1 MPKLKRLLPISL
13 ILLSTAC
20 AEEKLMGV
28 IDAPPTISDVSGV
41 VTDEDVPTAPIAFT
55 ITDEEITFR
64 ELDMTITAGDMEL
77 VPEEGLA
84 LEQTDNNFS
93 LVITPGLNL
102 FGETP
107 VTITV
112 ADSAGQTTTLTF
124 DLTVL
129 PVNDAP
135 VADDQAVDM
144 LGNTTED
151 IVLTASDVEDDP
163 LTFEIVTAP
172 VHGTLEGTPPNVIY
186 VPNQDITVTDS
197 FTFVANDGE
206 LNSEEATVTINMEA
220 VNSIPTLIDDTYTT
234 VGGCAVTT
242 FFEDGVLA
250 NDSDEDGDVLTV
262 AIVDEPEHGTVV
274 LNEDGSF
281 SYTPNIPLHQTDSFT
296 YSATDGLVESDPA
309 TVTIT
314 VDSDG
319 ILVTVEEDGFND
331 DGFCSLREAIQA
343 ANTNE
348 AVDGCMAGSDEDR
361 ILFGIAMGHFEL
373 TTLGANQDTNATGD
387 LDVMGDVTI
396 IGCGH
401 GETILDGKTNDRVFD
416 VFDSDVVIENLTI
429 TSGVVTTDFGGAIRN
444 NGNLTLRGVNIANN
458 QSNGVAGADGLMPG
472 GGGGGGGAA
481 GFGGGIYNLNGTL
494 TVEPGTLGCFF
505 SDNSVI
511 GGRGGNGRGNG
522 GSFTGLGGAG
532 GGYLGGSAG
541 NSAHGMTGGFAS
553 GGGGGGGSYSGT
565 NGGNGGFAGGGGG
578 GGARTPGGNSGA
590 GGSSE
595 FAGGTGGQGCC
606 SAGGGGG
613 GGAGMG
619 GAIFNHGGTV
629 TMGACT
635 FAGNS
640 AVGGARGGNY
650 FGGPAA
656 TAGGSYG
663 PVIFNYYGN
672 MTVDENAV
680 YEENTAESHGEPTY
694 SHE

>member
-1 MPKLKRLLPISL
+1 MPKLKRLLPICF
-13 ILLSTAC
+13 ILFSTAC

-28 IDAPPTISDVSGV
+28 IDAPPMISDVGGV
-41 VTDEDVPTAPIAFT
+41 ITDEDVPTAPIAFT
-55 ITDEEITFR
+55 VTDEEMTFR
-64 ELDMTITAGDMEL
+64 ELDMTISAEDTAL
-77 VPEEGLA
+77 VPEDGLA
-84 LEQTDNNFS
+84 LEQEDNNYT

-163 LTFEIVTAP
+163 LTFEIVAAP

-206 LNSEEATVTINMEA
+206 LNSEEATVTINVEA

-242 FFEDGVLA
+242 FFDDGVLS
-250 NDSDEDGDVLTV
+250 NDSDEDGDILTV
-262 AIVDEPEHGTVV
+262 AIVDEPEHGTVI

-296 YSATDGLVESDPA
+296 YSATDGLVESEPA

-348 AVDGCMAGSDEDR
+348 AVDGCMAGTDEDR

-472 GGGGGGGAA
+472 GGGGGGGAG

-505 SDNSVI
+505 SDNSAI
-511 GGRGGNGRGNG
+511 GGRGGNG
-522 GSFTGLGGAG
+522 
-532 GGYLGGSAG
+532 
-541 NSAHGMTGGFAS
+541 
-553 GGGGGGGSYSGT
+553 
-565 NGGNGGFAGGGGG
+565 
-578 GGARTPGGNSGA
+578 
-590 GGSSE
+590 
-595 FAGGTGGQGCC
+595 
-606 SAGGGGG
+606 
-613 GGAGMG
+613 
-619 GAIFNHGGTV
+619 
-629 TMGACT
+629 
-635 FAGNS
+635 
-640 AVGGARGGNY
+640 
-650 FGGPAA
+650 
-656 TAGGSYG
+656 
-663 PVIFNYYGN
+663 
-672 MTVDENAV
+672 
-680 YEENTAESHGEPTY
+680 
-694 SHE
+694 